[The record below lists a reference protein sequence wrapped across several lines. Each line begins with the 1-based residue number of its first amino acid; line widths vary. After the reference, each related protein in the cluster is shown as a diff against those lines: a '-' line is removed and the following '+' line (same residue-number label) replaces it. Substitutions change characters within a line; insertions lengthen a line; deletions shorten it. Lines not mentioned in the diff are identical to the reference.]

1 MKKLSIILLFFTS
14 LNQLLA
20 QPPVKVF
27 QRERVPIAVEPEP
40 IKKVQPATRFDSQV
54 LNASTV
60 QKVSLTTLASKT
72 PEVFEVTANA
82 TNTQSHIVKID
93 NAFTNNNPNAI
104 VFATQKYGV
113 YNTNEIGVYYNG
125 SGWAVFNQNMQPMP
139 PGAKFNILALDES
152 NGSAFVHTTELSNT
166 SAHISTLDNALTNGK
181 GDVVVIVTQ
190 NWGKYNTSPVGVWWT
205 NGKWAIYNENRQP
218 IPIGTKFNVLVLRSD
233 VARKM
238 GTLSATA
245 FKHQVEVTNRPMNH
259 VTSFDQSSTNNNAN
273 ATVFTTTRWAGK
285 YDVNPTGVWW
295 NNNKWT
301 VFNQNRAELE
311 PNTNFNV
318 VSFTSGEVVATPILA
333 NANVYDLAKY
343 NSSKLIIRPKF
354 DLPNTGGTT
363 TSPPPPPPVSTEPQ
377 GPKLSGVPHL
387 IRAEVSEEFRQIL
400 SKLNLFDELYEDK
413 NPKSNIYYYLPAK
426 YSLKWDKDSK
436 AYSFSVYY
444 LSASAGERGS
454 VIVTSKLYPNIT
466 EEEVA
471 LAEKL
476 LSKSFGKTVKLRSMT
491 MILKDIPK
499 VNLGSALS
507 NFDVQNDKV
516 NITVPSDV
524 FSPIIVSWRMD
535 KRVEDLIGAMMNDQG
550 IAGNITFSPL
560 GDVEKNISVTA
571 TMKVN
576 EAQTFGKLQY
586 EDGIELFRE
595 LKNPYDYPVTLKNI
609 TVLKNKDGGTNFAV
623 EQIKL
628 NGSGSSRPGGIFVV
642 NPLDLLK
649 VGKATNVEPS
659 DLIVDRRD
667 SVRKKAVENIWIDYV
682 VDACEPCNLAIQEKV
697 LKGTTSSKIQK
708 INVEVMNALEFSKA
722 KIIKLQ
728 IKSVQGDP
736 NGKSEQTLP
745 TIDIKED
752 LKSLSGGDLFVPEGS
767 QPAFEYKLY
776 VLMKDGTL
784 LESEWIVYNNL
795 ILTIGEAQ
803 LKTQFPDLG
812 K

>member
-1 MKKLSIILLFFTS
+1 MKNILFFCFFFATWS
-14 LNQLLA
+14 LLA
-20 QPPVKVF
+20 QPPVRVF
-27 QRERVPIAVEPEP
+27 RDIRRVPVETEP
-40 IKKVQPATRFDSQV
+40 VKKVPAT
-54 LNASTV
+54 STTIDPRMISV
-60 QKVSLTTLASKT
+60 SSEKVSLVTVLAAKT
-72 PEVFEVTANA
+72 PEVFEITASA
-82 TNTQSHIVKID
+82 ANTQNHVVKID

-104 VFATQKYGV
+104 IFATQKYGV
-113 YNTNEIGVYYNG
+113 YNPNEIGVYYTN
-125 SGWAVFNQNMQPMP
+125 SGWAVFNQNLKPMP
-139 PGAKFNILALDES
+139 AGAKFNILALDAS
-152 NGSAFVHTTELSNT
+152 YGSAFVHTTELSNT
-166 SAHISTLDNALTNGK
+166 SAHITMLDNALTNGK
-181 GDVVVIVTQ
+181 GDVVVIATQ
-190 NWGKYNTSPVGVWWT
+190 NWGKYNTSPVGMWWT

-218 IPIGTKFNVLVLRSD
+218 MPIGTKFNVLVLRSD

-259 VTSFDQSSTNNNAN
+259 VTSFDQSSTNNNVN

-318 VSFTSGEVVATPILA
+318 VSFTSGEAANSGVVL
-333 NANVYDLAKY
+333 NKNVYEAVKY
-343 NSSKLIIRPKF
+343 NPSFSIIRPKF

-363 TSPPPPPPVSTEPQ
+363 PPPPPPPVSNEPQ

-387 IRAEVSEEFRQIL
+387 IKAEVSEDFRQIL

-413 NPKSNIYYYLPAK
+413 NPRSNIYYYLPAK

-436 AYSFSVYY
+436 AYSFSIYY
-444 LSASAGERGS
+444 LSAGAGERGS

-466 EEEVA
+466 EEEVV

-491 MILKDIPK
+491 MLLKDTPK

-507 NFDVQNDKV
+507 NFDVRNESV

-609 TVLKNKDGGTNFAV
+609 VVLKNKDGGTNFGV

-628 NGSGSSRPGGIFVV
+628 NASGSSRPGEIFVV

-649 VGKATNVEPS
+649 VGKATNVELT
-659 DLIVDRRD
+659 DLVVDRRD
-667 SVRKKAVENIWIDYV
+667 SVKKKEIENIWVDYV

-708 INVEVMNALEFSKA
+708 IGVEVMNALAFSKA
-722 KIIKLQ
+722 HAIKLQ

-784 LESEWIVYNNL
+784 LESEWVTYSNL

-803 LKTQFPDLG
+803 LKAQFPDLG